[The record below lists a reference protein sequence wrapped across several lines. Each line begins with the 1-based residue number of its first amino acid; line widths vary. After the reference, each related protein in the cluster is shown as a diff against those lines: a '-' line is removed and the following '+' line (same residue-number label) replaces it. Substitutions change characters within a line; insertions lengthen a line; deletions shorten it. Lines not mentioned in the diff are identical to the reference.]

1 MKLTENLFFY
11 PEKEMPSCNTYVIK
25 DEVSVIID
33 TGLEMHLQRLI
44 QDMRR
49 DGIKPKD
56 INLITNTHLHLDHCW
71 ANKAFKDISGASIA
85 IHPIQKEHLQL
96 NIEVVTKYFAP
107 FLSFEPKT
115 LEFTEDSLLGNKLN
129 TGNMEF
135 ELLQAP
141 GHSPDCICFY
151 SRKKGILICGDVVF
165 DRSTGRVDIP
175 GGNAE
180 EIKRSIEKLSQL
192 EIEYLLPGHLNIVKG
207 KKDIKKNFDFVRE
220 YVFPWLH

>member
-56 INLITNTHLHLDHCW
+56 IDLITNTHLHLDHCW
-71 ANKAFKDISGASIA
+71 ANQAFKDISGARIA

-96 NIEVVTKYFAP
+96 NIEVVTKFFAP
-107 FLSFEPKT
+107 FLSFETKT
-115 LEFTEDSLLGNKLN
+115 IEFKEDSLLDNKLN
-129 TGNMEF
+129 TGNIEF

-151 SRKKGILICGDVVF
+151 SRKEGILICGDVVF

-180 EIKRSIEKLSQL
+180 EIKRSIERLSQL
-192 EIEYLLPGHLNIVKG
+192 EIEYLLPGHLGIVKG
-207 KKDIKKNFDFVRE
+207 KEAIKRNFDFVRE
-220 YVFPWLH
+220 YVFPWLY